1 MMIAFQDFVPR
12 VQNLRMMGFV
22 SDYETLHEVVS
33 RANTWIEKQQID
45 VINVETV
52 QVAKM
57 ETDPEVYSKGQIPSP
72 NNGSPI
78 YQIVRVWYRPK
89 PERDAAYTGQTT
101 RLS

>member
-12 VQNLRMMGFV
+12 VTNRRMMGLV
-22 SDYETLHEVVS
+22 SDYEMLCEVVS
-33 RANTWIEKQQID
+33 RANIWIEKQQVD

-52 QVAKM
+52 QVTNM

-78 YQIVRVWYRPK
+78 YQVVRVWYREK
-89 PERDAAYTGQTT
+89 TKQDAAYTGQTT